1 MPYLRRRPHAD
12 RSPTPGQPRQRQK
25 KLRTQDR
32 RRQGQEPAQRPQ
44 ARPARQTVNP
54 VLPQEDPA
62 ELEAKIQEW
71 LDDHQPT
78 NAVERDL
85 VTRAARLSWTLDRAE
100 RYETALLSKQVRKA
114 MLGSRAKRTEKVCEL
129 ARKLFYMAGKRLL
142 PDSGPAW
149 ADNPSAFVA
158 RLEESPEGAQWLL
171 DRWVEMRCLLISDEN
186 WTFLDQFKFV
196 RLLGK
201 QPINAIDDPELNE
214 IFLAWETIEDQWG
227 TRFWLQMQELTPYED
242 PAFSAWRVWREIVP
256 RPEVPEAAVAFLLG
270 IAQREIERLQ
280 ELIVDL
286 EEIEGDDA
294 LELAEQASF
303 CASDAAERLRRF
315 QTARTRELL
324 RTIDLLAKLRK
335 ADAPKPEKKA
345 TKEPN
350 PPAAQNA
357 GPSPLALPLRA
368 DRNPCRRRHDRLPG
382 EAPGGGRT
390 AFPKAKN
397 RRERTHFG
405 AALDPRN
412 TSPTRERGKRLGT
425 FARPSASDMNPP
437 WAPRRASI
445 RRSRSDCTTCR
456 TKPTDKRRK
465 SFCIQRLST
474 TRLLSPSAN
483 EPDSW

>member
-1 MPYLRRRPHAD
+1 
-12 RSPTPGQPRQRQK
+12 
-25 KLRTQDR
+25 
-32 RRQGQEPAQRPQ
+32 
-44 ARPARQTVNP
+44 
-54 VLPQEDPA
+54 
-62 ELEAKIQEW
+62 
-71 LDDHQPT
+71 
-78 NAVERDL
+78 
-85 VTRAARLSWTLDRAE
+85 
-100 RYETALLSKQVRKA
+100 
-114 MLGSRAKRTEKVCEL
+114 
-129 ARKLFYMAGKRLL
+129 MAGKRLL
-142 PDSGPAW
+142 PDSGPDW

-171 DRWVEMRCLLISDEN
+171 DRWIEMRCLLISDEN

-242 PAFSAWRVWREIVP
+242 PAFSAWRVCARSSLGRNPP
-256 RPEVPEAAVAFLLG
+256 RRPSRFFWASPNARSSGFRSLS
-270 IAQREIERLQ
+270 I
-280 ELIVDL
+280 DL

-350 PPAAQNA
+350 PPAAPQA
-357 GPSPLALPLRA
+357 GPSPLVLPLRP

-390 AFPKAKN
+390 AFAKSKN

-405 AALDPRN
+405 ATLDPRN
-412 TSPTRERGKRLGT
+412 TSPTRERGECLGT
-425 FARPSASDMNPP
+425 VARPAQ
-437 WAPRRASI
+437 A
-445 RRSRSDCTTCR
+445 T
-456 TKPTDKRRK
+456 
-465 SFCIQRLST
+465 
-474 TRLLSPSAN
+474 
-483 EPDSW
+483 